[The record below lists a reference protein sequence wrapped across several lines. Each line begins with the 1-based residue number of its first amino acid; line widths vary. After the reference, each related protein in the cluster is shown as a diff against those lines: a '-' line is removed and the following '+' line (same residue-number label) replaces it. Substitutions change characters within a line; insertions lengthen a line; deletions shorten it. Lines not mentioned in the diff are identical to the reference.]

1 MCRKAGQG
9 RPDGNPR
16 RSRNFN
22 VCTLEHDGW
31 RPDGSVM
38 RSGKTEDAM
47 PARCSRRI
55 AGGLVRRVLRI
66 MLAEF
71 ESRNSD
77 VGTRREREAEGDQQ
91 RLRGDGKGRNGAGQR
106 PPRTP
111 RTPANA
117 TNANHVMSDQHARH
131 L

>member
-1 MCRKAGQG
+1 MCRKAGR
-9 RPDGNPR
+9 RPDGSPG
-16 RSRNFN
+16 RSGNFN
-22 VCTLEHDGW
+22 VHTLKQDGW

-47 PARCSRRI
+47 RARRSRRI
-55 AGGLVRRVLRI
+55 AGGRARRVLRI
-66 MLAEF
+66 MLAKF

-77 VGTRREREAEGDQQ
+77 VCARRERQAEGDQQ
-91 RLRGDGKGRNGAGQR
+91 RLRGDGKGRNGADQR

-111 RTPANA
+111 RAPANA
-117 TNANHVMSDQHARH
+117 TNADHVISDQHARH